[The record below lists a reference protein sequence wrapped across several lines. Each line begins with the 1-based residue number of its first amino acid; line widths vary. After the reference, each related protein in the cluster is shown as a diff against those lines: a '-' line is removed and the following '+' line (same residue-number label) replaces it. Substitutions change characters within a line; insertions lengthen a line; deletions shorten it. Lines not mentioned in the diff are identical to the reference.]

1 MSRIDSLQRV
11 IMGIRGDIDESDRDL
26 NRDMYPN
33 RTRSNRF
40 NLSEDSFEGSL
51 GGHLRDFFNKTSVIR
66 RDGYGGRRLDADD
79 YADYTPKDIGGTG
92 IYSGKGPKNY
102 VRSSERIQEDI
113 CHRFTADRNLD
124 PSFIDVNVIGDEVH
138 LEGYVNSRAAKWL
151 AENIAHDVPGVKA
164 IINQLKIS

>member
-1 MSRIDSLQRV
+1 
-11 IMGIRGDIDESDRDL
+11 MGIRGDIDENDRDL

-40 NLSEDSFEGSL
+40 NLSEESIEGSL
-51 GGHLRDFFNKTSVIR
+51 GGHLRDFYNKSSVIK
-66 RDGYGGRRLDADD
+66 RDGYGQRIDADD

-92 IYSGKGPKNY
+92 KYTGKGPLNY

-138 LEGYVNSRAAKWL
+138 LEGYVISRAARWL
-151 AENIAHDVPGVKA
+151 AEDIAHEVPGVKT